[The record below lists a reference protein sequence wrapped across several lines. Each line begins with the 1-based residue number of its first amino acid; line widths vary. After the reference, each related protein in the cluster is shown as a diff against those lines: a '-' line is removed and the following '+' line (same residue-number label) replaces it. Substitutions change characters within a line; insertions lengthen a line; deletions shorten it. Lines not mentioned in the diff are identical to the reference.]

1 MRGKT
6 LRVQVLLVSNDPVVE
21 EQVRSLGENDFEIH
35 HHPSIT
41 KAGAALHHTPPPQI
55 ILIDTENSREL
66 AALEFCYFIKSNPN
80 FIHSRIFILSSHPE
94 EFAEV
99 AAFDAGADDFIRK
112 PLKVK
117 SLARRILAR
126 LDKGGKDILIQG
138 ENPGTSSVKIDPESY
153 SVYLGAHAVHVS
165 RKEFELLYLMAS
177 RPGKIFNRNELY
189 EQVWKKKYSLRDRT
203 IDVHILRLRRK
214 LGKDFIQT
222 QKGVGYRFSSS

>member
-1 MRGKT
+1 MSGKN
-6 LRVQVLLVSNDPVVE
+6 LRIQVLLVSNDPVVE
-21 EQVRSLGENDFEIH
+21 EQVRSLDEEEFEIH
-35 HHPSIT
+35 HQTNIT
-41 KAGAALHHTPPPQI
+41 KAGAILHEAPHPQV
-55 ILIDTENSREL
+55 ILIDTENNREL

-80 FIHSRIFILSSHPE
+80 FIHSRIFILSPHTE

-99 AAFDAGADDFIRK
+99 AAFDAGADDFIQK

-117 SLARRILAR
+117 SLARRIMAR
-126 LDKGGKDILIQG
+126 LDKGGKDIFIQG
-138 ENPGTSSVKIDPESY
+138 ETAGASSVKIDPESY
-153 SVYLGAHAVHVS
+153 SVYLGTNAIHVS

-189 EQVWKKKYSLRDRT
+189 EHVWKKKYSFRDRT

-214 LGKDFIQT
+214 LGKEFIQT